1 MRTTLG
7 GAVDY
12 YNENNPRGEYVLV
25 LEGAPEGCSGSE
37 KTDLCSLSVEEH
49 VKHYTDSGMSQKDA
63 IKVTAKDR
71 GVPKNDIYMY
81 FVKD

>member
-7 GAVDY
+7 EAVTY

-25 LEGAPEGCSGSE
+25 VEGAPEGFVASG

-49 VKHYTDSGMSQKDA
+49 VKHYVDSGMSQKDA
-63 IKVTAKDR
+63 IKATAKDR
-71 GVPKNDIYMY
+71 GVPKNEIYMV
-81 FVKD
+81 FANN